1 MAYNDKVV
9 DVTVVLGTQPIDTVG
24 FETPLFI
31 AIHNV
36 FPERVRTYTDLDELA
51 ADGFAVGSPVYT
63 FATKAFA
70 GTFRPQALMIGRQAW
85 ESTVINFTGQT
96 NVDPNNPVSF
106 NVAAGAY
113 TKSIVIPVTA
123 ASTPDS
129 IATALASA
137 INSDTT
143 LNVIVGA
150 VATAGVVTITP
161 KGDGSL
167 LATNNDEVVTT
178 ESDQG
183 IMATSSDVIGEP
195 FSIGIDYGNC
205 TLTNTSTETVSGI
218 LPEIETANNNWYF
231 LSTEQHIAS
240 AILGAAAYASANY
253 KLHVYSTADQLSLV
267 VDGNSIANQLKA
279 LQYDTSIGMYD
290 PLADSAFSEG
300 GIIGAMASNDPSYGD
315 SIHLK
320 TMPGV
325 VAPTLSSS
333 DRPTIW
339 GQNLNFYRMINGV
352 GAFWEGKC
360 ASGQYVD
367 VVRFGHWLKFRSEE
381 SIFAYMSRRSNLGL
395 SMKMS
400 DDDMPNLKA
409 VLMNSPLNVGIT
421 NGSILTGYD
430 SVNKVF
436 YDPVVTIP
444 LRASIPSNDLASRT
458 LNNVKVELV
467 YNSSLHF
474 VKIRI
479 SVLLDKT
486 GSTSS
491 SGQVTAGV

>member
-36 FPERVRTYTDLDELA
+36 FPERVRTYTDLDELS
-51 ADGFAVGSPVYT
+51 ADGFAVGSPAYT
-63 FATKAFA
+63 FASKAFA
-70 GTFRPQALMIGRQAW
+70 GKFRPQAIMIGRQAW
-85 ESTVINFTGQT
+85 ESSVIDFTGQT
-96 NVDPNNPVSF
+96 NVDPNNQVSF
-106 NVAAGAY
+106 NISAGAY
-113 TKSIVIPVTA
+113 NKSIVIPVTST
-123 ASTPDS
+123 STPTS
-129 IATALASA
+129 IATALAA
-137 INSDTT
+137 AVNADTI
-143 LNVIVGA
+143 LNAIVGA
-150 VATAGVVTITP
+150 VAAAGVVTITP

-167 LATNNDEVVTT
+167 LATNNNEVVTNDA
-178 ESDQG
+178 DQG
-183 IMATSSDVIGEP
+183 LMATASDVIGEP
-195 FSIGIDYGNC
+195 FSIGIDSGNC
-205 TLTNTSTETVSGI
+205 TLTNTSTETVSSV
-218 LPEIETANNNWYF
+218 LPQIETVNNNWYL
-231 LSTEQHIAS
+231 LSTEQHVSS
-240 AILGAAAYASANY
+240 AILGAATYAAANY
-253 KLHVYSTADQLSLV
+253 KLHVYSTSDPLSKV
-267 VDGNSIANQLKA
+267 VDADSIANQLKA
-279 LQYDTSIGMYD
+279 LQYDNSIGMYD
-290 PLADSAFSEG
+290 PLADSAFPEG

-320 TMPGV
+320 TMSGV

-333 DRPTIW
+333 DRPAIW
-339 GQNLNFYRMINGV
+339 GQNLNFYRMNNGV
-352 GAFWEGKC
+352 GAFWEGKV

-436 YDPVVTIP
+436 YDPVITIP
-444 LRASIPSNDLASRT
+444 LRASIPSNDLAART

-486 GSTSS
+486 GSPSS

>member
-31 AIHNV
+31 AIHNI
-36 FPERVRTYTDLDELA
+36 FPERVRTYTDLDEMA
-51 ADGFAVGSPVYT
+51 ADGFAVGSPAYT

-70 GTFRPQALMIGRQAW
+70 GTFRPQAIMIGRQAW
-85 ESTVINFTGQT
+85 VSTVIDFTGQT
-96 NVDPNNPVSF
+96 NTDPDNPVTF
-106 NVAAGAY
+106 NVKAGSY
-113 TKSIVIPVTA
+113 STSIVIQVTES
-123 ASTPDS
+123 STPS
-129 IATALASA
+129 TIATALAAA
-137 INSDTT
+137 INGDAT
-143 LNVIVGA
+143 LTEIVGA
-150 VATAGVVTITP
+150 VATSGQVTITP

-167 LATNNDEVVTT
+167 VTTSNDEVVTT
-178 ESDQG
+178 DASQG
-183 IMATSSDVIGEP
+183 IMATASDVVGEP
-195 FSIGIDYGNC
+195 FSIGLDSGNC
-205 TLTNTSTETVSGI
+205 TLTNTSSEAVSAVI
-218 LPEIETANNNWYF
+218 PEISDANSNWYF
-231 LSTEQHIAS
+231 LSTEQHTSS
-240 AILGAAAYASANY
+240 AILAAASYASANY
-253 KLHVYSTADQLSLV
+253 KLHVYSTADPLSKV
-267 VDGNSIANQLKA
+267 VDGDSIANQLKA

-333 DRPTIW
+333 DRPAIW

-381 SIFAYMSRRSNLGL
+381 SIFGYMSRRSNLGL

-400 DDDMPNLKA
+400 DDDMPNLKS

-436 YDPVVTIP
+436 YDPVITIP
-444 LRASIPSNDLASRT
+444 LRANIPSNDLASRT

-479 SVLLDKT
+479 SVMLDKT
-486 GSTSS
+486 GATSS